1 MISKHTPPTA
11 RQTSNHRGQN
21 PRKALLT
28 PSRAQRGFTLIEL
41 MVGITIGLLTIAV
54 AMGALMVSRSIS
66 GTVTDTSGIQQQAA
80 YAMRVIGLQLRQAGS
95 IRLNMNPSS
104 VIAQDLYIAPVGFE
118 ATAAASGS
126 AKGFN
131 PSTDT
136 ISGTNSPATITLGY
150 RRFTEPVF
158 SNAAE
163 QTLARNC
170 VGGPDGANADQR
182 LESVFQLT
190 GSELQCSGNSAAAQ
204 SIVQNVANFQVR
216 YLLQD
221 TVSSLGSPTIQTV
234 DATGVGSNW
243 GRVQAVEVCMVL
255 YGVEAIDLPAGSNY
269 TDCNGTAVDMS
280 TLTGARARRMHA
292 VFRNVFQMRS
302 QGLSA
307 AL

>member
-1 MISKHTPPTA
+1 MLSRNTLTLRSPG
-11 RQTSNHRGQN
+11 RNQ
-21 PRKALLT
+21 RKAT
-28 PSRAQRGFTLIEL
+28 PSRNQRGFTLVEL

-54 AMGALMVSRSIS
+54 AIGALMVSRGVS
-66 GTVTDTSGIQQQAA
+66 GTVSDTSSIQQQAA

-95 IRLNMNPSS
+95 IRLNMNPKS
-104 VIAQDLYIAPVGFE
+104 VVAQDLYIAPVGFE
-118 ATAAASGS
+118 ATATASGS

-136 ISGTNSPATITLGY
+136 ITGTNTPPSITLAY

-158 SNAAE
+158 SSTTE

-170 VGGPDGANADQR
+170 VGGPDSANADMR

-190 GSELQCSGNSAAAQ
+190 GSELQCSGNSATAQ
-204 SIVQNVANFQVR
+204 AIVQNVANFQVR

-221 TVSSLGSPTIQTV
+221 TVTTLGDPKITPV
-234 DATGVGSNW
+234 DAAGVGSNW
-243 GRVQAVEVCMVL
+243 GRVQAVEVCLVL
-255 YGVEAIDLPAGSNY
+255 YGVEAINMPTGSNY

-302 QGLSA
+302 QGLTA
-307 AL
+307 AM